1 MRVNAHAWKS
11 GMVFALGMLLRANH
25 GLFIIYT
32 VYIYGTIFH
41 IVFREGRHSTKQIAV
56 LIGKNSGV
64 DVIAQVGFQMEI
76 EMGVLVWLGVG
87 CGDIGCGAR
96 HQSRGI
102 L

>member
-1 MRVNAHAWKS
+1 MIVIWTIWTATTTWMVSLTVRVNAHAWKS

-64 DVIAQVGFQMEI
+64 DVIA
-76 EMGVLVWLGVG
+76 
-87 CGDIGCGAR
+87 
-96 HQSRGI
+96 
-102 L
+102 